1 MPACSVTSV
10 MSDSCDPM
18 DCSPPGSSVHG
29 ISQARILEWVPLPTP
44 GFFPTQ
50 ESNLDLLC
58 LLHCR
63 WIHYHLSHLELRLIF
78 FFLIR
83 ASLVFVSGTQ
93 VPGAFDF
100 LICKAYFAQGLS
112 LVLFQNDCAL
122 IFLSQEEWTVGD
134 HTNKFKWEA
143 VTIA

>member
-1 MPACSVTSV
+1 MSPALQV
-10 MSDSCDPM
+10 DSLPLE
-18 DCSPPGSSVHG
+18 PPGVK
-29 ISQARILEWVPLPTP
+29 VN
-44 GFFPTQ
+44 F
-50 ESNLDLLC
+50 
-58 LLHCR
+58 
-63 WIHYHLSHLELRLIF
+63 F

-100 LICKAYFAQGLS
+100 LICKACFAQGLS

-143 VTIA
+143 ATIA